1 MNRLPAADRRARA
14 CRVRA
19 THQSGVGLIEVLVAV
34 LILSIGLLGISFVQ
48 ALSLTGNNSS
58 MSRSM
63 AVVASYSILEAMR
76 ADRANAVAG
85 SYNQTLTGNSNCTV
99 GTTTALA
106 AAQLAAWCVELR
118 NTLGIADT
126 TTGTVACDANADCTV
141 TIQFD
146 DSRIGAGGSATQ
158 QVITRAVL

>member
-1 MNRLPAADRRARA
+1 M
-14 CRVRA
+14 
-19 THQSGVGLIEVLVAV
+19 GLIEVLVAV

-48 ALSLTGNNSS
+48 ALALTGNNSS

-85 SYNQTLTGNSNCTV
+85 SYNQTLIGNSSCTV
-99 GTTTALA
+99 ASTTTLA
-106 AAQLAAWCVELR
+106 TAQLSAWCVELR
-118 NTLGIADT
+118 STLGIADT
-126 TTGTVACDANADCTV
+126 TTGTIACSATADCTV

-146 DSRIGAGGSATQ
+146 DSRIGAGGSTTE

>member
-1 MNRLPAADRRARA
+1 MPAPSTPAAR
-14 CRVRA
+14 
-19 THQSGVGLIEVLVAV
+19 QSGVGLIEVLVAV

-48 ALSLTGNNSS
+48 ALALTGNNSS

-76 ADRANAVAG
+76 ADRVNAVAG
-85 SYNQTLTGNSNCTV
+85 SYNQTLTGNSSCTV
-99 GTTTALA
+99 ASTTALA

-126 TTGTVACDANADCTV
+126 TTGTVACNANADCTV

-146 DSRIGAGGSATQ
+146 DSRIGAGGSATER
-158 QVITRAVL
+158 VITRAVL

>member
-1 MNRLPAADRRARA
+1 M
-14 CRVRA
+14 
-19 THQSGVGLIEVLVAV
+19 GLIEVLVAV

-48 ALSLTGNNSS
+48 ALALTGNNSS

-76 ADRANAVAG
+76 ADRANAVSGA
-85 SYNQTLTGNSNCTV
+85 YNQTLTGNSSCTV
-99 GTTTALA
+99 ATTTALA
-106 AAQLAAWCVELR
+106 TAQLSAWCVELR
-118 NTLGIADT
+118 NTLGT
-126 TTGTVACDANADCTV
+126 GNSTTGTIACTATADCTV